1 MSDVKAII
9 FWMSGVLTPSHSIV
23 LEKSIYELTGKRIDT
38 AVYHKKLSFFRQTN
52 LGLISPEQFY
62 QEVCKAFPTEMAP
75 SILKEKIISLL
86 SVDTQVIGII
96 NRIPEKFEI
105 RLIVDYPDEWY
116 GRISGIKIFQEH
128 FPKEKAIIL
137 PNLGY
142 KDFERDF
149 IGSLPE
155 LLGLPFEKCLLV
167 DADIKRAVQAISI
180 NLPSIIYVDPRR
192 LNREFILRKIIQPV
206 NKIKMVHES

>member
-38 AVYHKKLSFFRQTN
+38 AVYHKNLSFFRQTS

-62 QEVCKAFPTEMAP
+62 QEVCKAIPTEMAP

-96 NRIPEKFEI
+96 NRIPEKLEI
-105 RLIVDYPDEWY
+105 RLLLIILMSGTDAFQVWNYCENISRRKRRLFYPDLVL
-116 GRISGIKIFQEH
+116 RTLST
-128 FPKEKAIIL
+128 IL
-137 PNLGY
+137 WHHCQN
-142 KDFERDF
+142 
-149 IGSLPE
+149 
-155 LLGLPFEKCLLV
+155 
-167 DADIKRAVQAISI
+167 
-180 NLPSIIYVDPRR
+180 
-192 LNREFILRKIIQPV
+192 
-206 NKIKMVHES
+206 

>member
-38 AVYHKKLSFFRQTN
+38 AVYHKNLSFFRQTS

-62 QEVCKAFPTEMAP
+62 QEVCKVLPTEMAP

-96 NRIPEKFEI
+96 NRIPEKLEI
-105 RLIVDYPDEWY
+105 RLIIDYPDEWY
-116 GRISGIKIFQEH
+116 RRISGMELLREH
-128 FPKEKAIIL
+128 FPEEKTIIL
-137 PNLGY
+137 PRLGF
-142 KDFERDF
+142 KDIKHDF
-149 IGSLPE
+149 VATLPE
-155 LLGLPFEKCLLV
+155 LIGLPFEKCLLV
-167 DADIKRAVQAISI
+167 DADVKRAVQAISI

-192 LNREFILRKIIQPV
+192 LNREFILRKIIQP
-206 NKIKMVHES
+206 IKK